1 MRRLDGSF
9 PRRADDRAL
18 DRGSC
23 TGLPLVRATITGNGA
38 RLDRLLADI
47 RRHPFTGIG
56 KPEPLRGTLA
66 GWWSRRITGEH
77 RLVYRVAG
85 KGAARQLQI
94 AQCRYHY

>member
-1 MRRLDGSF
+1 MIERWTAGAAQDYRWFARRS
-9 PRRADDRAL
+9 PETAL
-18 DRGSC
+18 R
-23 TGLPLVRATITGNGA
+23 I
-38 RLDRLLADI
+38 DRLLADI